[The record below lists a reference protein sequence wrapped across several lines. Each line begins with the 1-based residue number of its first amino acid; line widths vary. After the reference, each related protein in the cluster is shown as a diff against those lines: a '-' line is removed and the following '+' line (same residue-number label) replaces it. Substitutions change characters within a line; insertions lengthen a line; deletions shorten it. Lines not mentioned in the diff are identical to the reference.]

1 MFKRSALANR
11 HDGESDSSDS
21 DSGSGSDPRV
31 AERLEDISDREEEEA
46 EEEEE
51 AVGPPWKCGACPKAR
66 PFSLSP
72 HV

>member
-1 MFKRSALANR
+1 MFKRSALASLQ
-11 HDGESDSSDS
+11 DSESDSES

-66 PFSLSP
+66 PFSTPSRLL
-72 HV
+72 